1 MNPEWSLK
9 GGLRG
14 IRINVQQKGE
24 DLLMECRG
32 DIEMGVHGNGDVCQL
47 QEAWDHSTVLLC
59 TIIPLNPVLLLSL
72 ASHYPTQ
79 LTHCHTLVQLL
90 CLLMTQACHSFSG
103 YTVNTGAP
111 VPRGLMDWSRLFT
124 AVAFS
129 TVTHKRH
136 KEASVSGRAFPVLI
150 SRTHRHAL
158 YFVFPSKALLSPP
171 PSHLHNPPDKLLSS
185 LSRLVISA
193 WQSPVYYVFNNRSS
207 FTPSSVITQ
216 TLHLFLLSL
225 SLSPFLFPKHT

>member
-14 IRINVQQKGE
+14 IRTNVQQKGE

-59 TIIPLNPVLLLSL
+59 TIIPLNPALLLSL
-72 ASHYPTQ
+72 ASYYPTQ

-111 VPRGLMDWSRLFT
+111 VPRGPNGLI
-124 AVAFS
+124 S
-129 TVTHKRH
+129 TVYSCGLFYSDSQKAQRGLCERQSFSCSDQQDPPSCTLLCFSF
-136 KEASVSGRAFPVLI
+136 ESSPVPPTI
-150 SRTHRHAL
+150 
-158 YFVFPSKALLSPP
+158 PP
-171 PSHLHNPPDKLLSS
+171 PQPSRQVAVFSLPACHLSLTKPRLLCFQQQEFLHPVICHHSDSSPFPPLL
-185 LSRLVISA
+185 I
-193 WQSPVYYVFNNRSS
+193 
-207 FTPSSVITQ
+207 
-216 TLHLFLLSL
+216 SL
-225 SLSPFLFPKHT
+225 SLPFS